1 MSPLN
6 DIVKWTGSSA
16 RATSFACSGVSCGA
30 SLSAPRMTRTTSR
43 MTTARTTTAATLRR
57 R

>member
-16 RATSFACSGVSCGA
+16 RATRFACAAVSCGA
-30 SLSAPRMTRTTSR
+30 SLSAPRMTRTPSR
-43 MTTARTTTAATLRR
+43 KATASPTIAASLRR